1 MSVVLDT
8 IETAALVGDSIKAI
22 SAVAIDTLTSKSV
35 LAVTNATITQIDLT
49 VNNVWMM
56 ICTALV
62 FIMNL
67 GFATVESGLARSK
80 NTTNILFKNT
90 ITPAIV
96 IIIFSLWGF
105 NLMYP
110 GSDYEGGMYGFK
122 GFGIGLP
129 EVSDTKIHCDG
140 DRAGNFTYWTF
151 FLFQA
156 MFATIAATIVSGAV
170 AERIKV
176 TSYMVFICII
186 TGLIYPVV
194 GMWTWGKG
202 WLNSIGGDLPAFHD
216 FAGSTVV
223 HSIGGWSALAG
234 VIVLGP
240 RISKYVDGKIN
251 PIPGHSM
258 PLATIG
264 VFLLWLGWFGFNGGS
279 VLSADPSLTS
289 VVLVT
294 TSLSAA
300 AGAIGALITSGIYLK
315 NLDLS
320 MVLNGILGGLV
331 GITAGA
337 DLMGPNEAIIIG
349 LISGSAVVFA
359 VVFFDKIKVDDPVGA
374 TSVHLV
380 CGILG
385 TLFVG
390 IFGDRGFAGS
400 SENAGI
406 SQLISQLIGI
416 CAVAAFVFPV
426 SYITFTIISKTIG
439 LRVAAK
445 EEIEGLD
452 IAEHGMKAY
461 NIDADK
467 EY

>member
-1 MSVVLDT
+1 METAVLDT
-8 IETAALVGDSIKAI
+8 IEAAVPAIDSIKA
-22 SAVAIDTLTSKSV
+22 VAAITVDTLASKSS
-35 LAVTNATITQIDLT
+35 LAATDAAVSQLGLT
-49 VNNVWMM
+49 ANNIWMM
-56 ICTALV
+56 LCTALV

-90 ITPAIV
+90 ITPAIG
-96 IIIFSLWGF
+96 IIIFCLWGF

-110 GSDYEGGMYGFK
+110 GDAYEGGFF
-122 GFGIGLP
+122 GFGGFGLTAP
-129 EVSDTKIHCDG
+129 AAESGGLDLTY
-140 DRAGNFTYWTF
+140 AGGYTYWTD

-156 MFATIAATIVSGAV
+156 MFAATAATIVSGAV
-170 AERIKV
+170 AERIKL
-176 TSYMVFICII
+176 TSYIIFTCII
-186 TGLIYPVV
+186 IGVIYPVV
-194 GMWTWGKG
+194 GMWNWGGG
-202 WLNSIGGDLPAFHD
+202 WLKSLGFYD
-216 FAGSTVV
+216 FAGSTMV
-223 HSIGGWSALAG
+223 HSLGGWAALAG

-240 RISKYVDGKIN
+240 RIGKYVDGKIN
-251 PIPGHSM
+251 PIPGHSL

-279 VLSADPSLTS
+279 VLSADPALTS
-289 VVLVT
+289 LVLVT
-294 TSLSAA
+294 TSLAAA
-300 AGAIGALITSGIYLK
+300 AGAIGALLASVIYLK
-315 NLDLS
+315 TLDLS

-337 DLMGPNEAIIIG
+337 DLMSPNDAILIG
-349 LISGSAVVFA
+349 LISGAAVVFA
-359 VVFFDKIKVDDPVGA
+359 VIFFDKIKVDDPVGA

-390 IFGDRGFAGS
+390 IFGDKGFGGSAEGAGM
-400 SENAGI
+400 
-406 SQLISQLIGI
+406 SQLIKQLIG
-416 CAVAAFVFPV
+416 VGAAASLVFPA
-426 SYITFTIISKTIG
+426 SYIIFTIISKTVG

-461 NIDADK
+461 NIDVDK